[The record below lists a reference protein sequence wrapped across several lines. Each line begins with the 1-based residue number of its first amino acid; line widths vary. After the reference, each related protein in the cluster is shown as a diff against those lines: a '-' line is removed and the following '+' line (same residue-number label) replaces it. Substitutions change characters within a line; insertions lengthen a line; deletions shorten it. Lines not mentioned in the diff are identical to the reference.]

1 MVSDPFQ
8 AFRGVL
14 RPADHCAT
22 PGEQARGYTGCSR
35 GREDLVKASL
45 LREPP
50 PTVLATRILL
60 LGLPTNQYEAIGG
73 SILLVHTGIR
83 PGAFLGARTRVPRS

>member
-14 RPADHCAT
+14 RPADHYAT

-45 LREPP
+45 RGPP

-73 SILLVHTGIR
+73 SILLVHTGIW